1 MPETRVAANDV
12 GPPGED
18 AVTLA
23 PLELGTVWN
32 LRGDP
37 ANSAFVAE
45 AARVLGLP
53 LPLAPNAS
61 ARDER
66 GPSLLMLGPRSWLFV
81 ARHDAVRNDFDT
93 ARQRLNGA
101 GGALFDVSASYVG
114 WSVAGS
120 DAARVL
126 NRGCPLDLDPRVF
139 PPAIARRACSV
150 TSAHSSIAPATRRAS
165 SSWWH
170 GASPPTPGATCGIS
184 RNRSGRGDHR
194 SVIHTGA

>member
-1 MPETRVAANDV
+1 VPETRVAANDV
-12 GPPGED
+12 PPPGED

-66 GPSLLMLGPRSWLFV
+66 GHSLLMLGPRSWLFV

-126 NRGCPLDLDPRVF
+126 NRGSPLDLDPRVF
-139 PPAIARRACSV
+139 PAGHCAQSLLGHIGALIHRPGDAPSFVVMVARSF
-150 TSAHSSIAPATRRAS
+150 SADAWRDLRDFAEP
-165 SSWWH
+165 
-170 GASPPTPGATCGIS
+170 
-184 RNRSGRGDHR
+184 
-194 SVIHTGA
+194 